1 MYATPFDVD
10 SIACTHNFAG
20 RATRDLVVAV
30 PLNFAANEIQ
40 STREQM
46 SSTIPTDS
54 RSTTPVDGSN
64 RDPLVRVALS
74 TSGDSGNNNPRTSLE
89 QNLSSSQPSLN
100 IGENA
105 NARSPENSDDA
116 SMQHFLTQSFLLRC
130 NPIRRVR
137 HAEVVLVDDV
147 CIAYDRYWLRLRW
160 PGTKGGF
167 AGYIAMGRVS
177 EYEGKV
183 MLHSV

>member
-10 SIACTHNFAG
+10 SIASTLNFAG

-30 PLNFAANEIQ
+30 PLNYAANEIQ
-40 STREQM
+40 STREQI
-46 SSTIPTDS
+46 SPTIQTDLIS
-54 RSTTPVDGSN
+54 ATPVDGSN
-64 RDPLVRVALS
+64 RDPLVHAALS
-74 TSGDSGNNNPRTSLE
+74 TSGDAVNNNPRTSLE
-89 QNLSSSQPSLN
+89 QNLSSSQPLLTV
-100 IGENA
+100 GENA
-105 NARSPENSDDA
+105 NASSPENSDA
-116 SMQHFLTQSFLLRC
+116 SMQHLLTQSFLLRC

-183 MLHSV
+183 VLYSV